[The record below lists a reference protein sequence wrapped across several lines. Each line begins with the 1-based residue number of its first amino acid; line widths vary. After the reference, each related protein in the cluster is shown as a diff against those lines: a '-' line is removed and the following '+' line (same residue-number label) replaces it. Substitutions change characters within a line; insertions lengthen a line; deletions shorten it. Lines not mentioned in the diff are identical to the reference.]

1 MKKTILLLACLAI
14 NVIVFSQHLQL
25 KTQPQIWL
33 RADSAGN
40 SLNSWSDASGN
51 NLNAFTATGQILP
64 DTVLFNFNR
73 AYLMDSL
80 AKPLMIPY
88 KSKGTENLTVLT
100 VYHTSLP
107 QTELGL
113 WCIKLDTAKNT
124 SLTTQKIQSFKTRVN
139 YADSTFTRAIINTT
153 MPKWKNLHIDT
164 LNSYILLGGSD
175 SLNYSGK
182 LAEFLL
188 FRTTLK
194 GKDLQK
200 VHTYLAIKYGISL
213 YQSDYLDSKDS
224 IIWNYQQNINYSKE
238 IAGIGKDTLLN
249 TNQKQSS
256 ANGGEDILTIG
267 AGTIAKTTIQNQY
280 PLNQGDFLIWSN
292 NGAELTKKG
301 IDTIPDLIS
310 NVSDKKWMMN
320 VKGITANTIPTQIT
334 LDVSKFDSVG
344 RCVLLINRDTNENF
358 LAFSTE
364 IYQSDSTDT
373 ITHKV
378 YFSNI
383 NWDTDMSGNDIFT
396 FLLGNKLTLLAT
408 TPDQPPVNNPTANY
422 SAKLDVMA
430 GTPPFIYTVFPDSL
444 PENII
449 TWTSNDSIEYMHN
462 LNSGIY
468 TAIVTD
474 VKGAKDTKKFK
485 IGQKNKNMES
495 SLHHPSDSNNNNDN
509 NNTITENRFSVYP
522 NPANKNFTIE
532 IQLKQK
538 ESIRLRY
545 LDTQGKLILEKTLS
559 GSDYYFLNESI
570 KQSGSYFIEIATIE
584 ETKIFKLIIN

>member
-1 MKKTILLLACLAI
+1 MKKAILLLVCMTI
-14 NVIVFSQHLQL
+14 NIIVFAQHLQL

-33 RADSAGN
+33 RSDSAGN
-40 SLNSWSDASGN
+40 SNNKWIDLSGN
-51 NLNAFTATGQILP
+51 NLHAFTTEGQSLP
-64 DTVLFNFNR
+64 DTELFNFNR

-80 AKPLMIPY
+80 AKPLKINY
-88 KSKGTENLTVLT
+88 KSKGTENLTLFT
-100 VYHTSLP
+100 VYRTFNAKD
-107 QTELGL
+107 EIGL
-113 WCIKLDTAKNT
+113 WCIKLDTAQNT
-124 SLTTQKIQSFKTRVN
+124 SLTTRKMKSFKTKVK
-139 YADSTFTRAIINTT
+139 YADSTFTRAIINTSK
-153 MPKWKNLHIDT
+153 PKWKNLHNDT
-164 LNSYILLGGSD
+164 LNSFITLGGSD

-188 FRTTLK
+188 FRTTLN

-200 VHTYLAIKYGISL
+200 VHTYLALKYGISL
-213 YQSDYLDSKDS
+213 YQSDYVDSKDS

-238 IAGIGKDTLLN
+238 IAGIGRDTLLN
-249 TNQKQSS
+249 LNQKQSS

-267 AGTIAKTTIQNQY
+267 TQTIAKTNIQNQY
-280 PLNQGDFLIWSN
+280 ALNQGDFLIWSN

-310 NVSDKKWMMN
+310 NVPTKKWMMN
-320 VKGITANTIPTQIT
+320 VKGTTANTIPTQIT
-334 LDVSKFDSVG
+334 LNVTKFDSVG

-358 LAFSTE
+358 LAFTTE
-364 IYQSDSTDT
+364 IYQSDSIDT

-383 NWDTDMSGNDIFT
+383 SWDTDMSGNDIFT

-449 TWTSNDSIEYMHN
+449 TRTSNDSIEYMHN

-522 NPANKNFTIE
+522 NPANKNFTID
-532 IQLKQK
+532 IQLAQK
-538 ESIRLRY
+538 ENIRLRY

-570 KQSGSYFIEIATIE
+570 KQFGSYFIEIATKE